1 MITTALRLPTRRDHL
16 IGIALALGYFIFLI
30 ATSSQVGV
38 PRDESIYFD
47 SADKI
52 AAWVDRFDEPGI
64 ASFSKAEIERGFR
77 YNREHPVL
85 MKTLF
90 GVSHHWLVTK
100 WGVIDS
106 HILGYRLPTMLMAG
120 LSLWLTFLFGL
131 MIRGRAVGVIAAAC
145 LAFMPRVFFHN
156 HLACF
161 DAPVTFMWLL
171 ICYTFLRASRSRRW
185 AIACGVALG
194 LGMATKLNIFFLP
207 FILLGIAAFDTRAF
221 KRRTGAWRAADG
233 ARGPLTYYSWIA
245 VSMIGLGALV
255 FFAHWP
261 WLWHDTVK
269 RVGFYISFHA
279 RHVHYP
285 VDYLGTVFFRPP
297 FPMHLP
303 VLFTILSVPVVALV
317 FGAVGLARI
326 TKDGW
331 RVVRRPEEFADRRS
345 IDLIVLANFAAPIA
359 IIALP
364 FTPIFGHTKHW
375 MPAMPFMAVL
385 AGVGLVRVGEGLR
398 LKAPAL
404 AVFAAICLLPAVWA
418 THRYGAHGPTYYNAI
433 AGGPPGAA
441 SIRMPRDFW
450 GYGSV
455 AIVDA
460 INAQAEPKALT
471 FWHNATHRAV
481 REYQRDGLLRK
492 DLRISGDWSIPWS
505 DWAIYHDAR
514 EKLPEELDIW
524 RDYGTRW
531 PVDGLF
537 IDGVQSIAVYRR
549 PLPRVPPPAPANP

>member
-1 MITTALRLPTRRDHL
+1 MRLPTRRDHL
-16 IGIALALGYFIFLI
+16 IGLAIALAWFVYLI

-38 PRDESIYFD
+38 PRDESIYFAA
-47 SADKI
+47 ADNI
-52 AAWVDRFDEPGI
+52 AAWVDRFDEPGV
-64 ASFSKAEIERGFR
+64 ASFSKDEIHKGFH

-90 GVSHHWLVTK
+90 GLSHHWLVEK
-100 WGVIDS
+100 WGWVDS
-106 HILGYRLPTMLMAG
+106 HVLGYRLPTMLMAG

-131 MIRGRAVGVIAAAC
+131 MIRGRAVGLVAAAC
-145 LAFMPRVFFHN
+145 LAFMPRVFFHS

-185 AIACGVALG
+185 AIACGIATG
-194 LGMATKLNIFFLP
+194 LGMATKLNTFFLP
-207 FILLGIAAFDTRAF
+207 FILLGVAAIDVLQH
-221 KRRTGAWRAADG
+221 KRRTGRWRAAEG
-233 ARGPLTYYSWIA
+233 RGPLTYYGWVA
-245 VSMIGLGALV
+245 ASMIGLGAAV

-261 WLWHDTVK
+261 WLWHDTAK
-269 RVGFYISFHA
+269 RLGFYIGFHA

-285 VDYLGTVFFRPP
+285 VDYLGTLYFKPP

-303 VLFTILSVPVVALV
+303 FVFTALATPVAILVLGL
-317 FGAVGLARI
+317 VGLPGGIRTA
-326 TKDGW
+326 W
-331 RVVRRPEEFADRRS
+331 RQLRDPAEHPDEASLTWTYLVN
-345 IDLIVLANFAAPIA
+345 LLAPMA

-375 MPAMPFMAVL
+375 MPAMPFFCVF
-385 AGVGLVRVGEGLR
+385 AGLGMVRLGEGLR

-404 AVFAAICLLPAVWA
+404 AALAVVLLLPAVWA
-418 THRYGAHGPTYYNAI
+418 TQRYGAHGPTYYNAL

-441 SIRMPRDFW
+441 ALRMPRDFW

-455 AIVDA
+455 AVTEA
-460 INAQAEPKALT
+460 LNAQAPKGAHT
-471 FWHNATHRAV
+471 FWHNATGRTVH
-481 REYQRDGLLRK
+481 EYKRDGQLRK
-492 DLRISGDWSIPWS
+492 DLVVTGDWSIPWS

-524 RDYGTRW
+524 RDYGVRW

-537 IDGVQSIAVYRR
+537 IDGVQSIGVYRR
-549 PLPRVPPPAPANP
+549 PLPRTAPPAP